1 MKIYKTALVCLITC
15 AVVFFGCSCS
25 LTDDSESSEPKRSSI
40 IEKSVTT
47 PSAQDVEND
56 KDYADVK
63 TDYAYE
69 TLTDDYV
76 KELYMRI
83 AKSVDTVYAPNI
95 TTTGS
100 LSDYQITQA
109 VEAYKNDHPETFW
122 LKGSSLFVPYGDT
135 TSVKLDYTVQN
146 DKLIAAKKK
155 FNIAVASV
163 LKNLPSG
170 NDFEREEYI
179 NNYIIDNCRYDDAAA
194 ENNDVQ
200 GNENDAYGALVDGK
214 AVCEGYARAFQ
225 LLCNKA
231 NIDCVLLSGTA
242 DSDNHAWNGVKIGGD
257 WYQIDV
263 TWDDVDD
270 FIYDSHEY
278 FNLTDSLMYEEHTL
292 SPKYSEID
300 AESFLN
306 LESWCNFYVPKC
318 TAEKYNYHNYCYN
331 YKYPTVSNL
340 DDSDNVSTAIAKA
353 AKNGEEHFVVIVD
366 ENVNYDD
373 VYDEVRN
380 GYMYDWLTKANQ
392 INSDSPKL
400 NDTCNMLY
408 DEKSNLITFQ
418 LEYIN

>member
-200 GNENDAYGALVDGK
+200 GNENDAYGVFVDGK
-214 AVCEGYARAFQ
+214 AVCEGYSKAFQ
-225 LLCNKA
+225 ILCNKA
-231 NIDCVLLSGTA
+231 DIDCIQLMGIV
-242 DSDNHAWNGVKIGGD
+242 DSDNHVWNCVKIGGD

>member
-15 AVVFFGCSCS
+15 AVAFFGCSCS

-179 NNYIIDNCRYDDAAA
+179 NNYIIDNCRYDEEAA
-194 ENNDVQ
+194 ENDDVQ

-214 AVCEGYARAFQ
+214 AVCEGYSKAFQ
-225 LLCNKA
+225 ILCNKA
-231 NIDCVLLSGTA
+231 DIDCIQLMGIV
-242 DSDNHAWNGVKIGGD
+242 DSDNHVWNCVKIGGD

>member
-1 MKIYKTALVCLITC
+1 
-15 AVVFFGCSCS
+15 
-25 LTDDSESSEPKRSSI
+25 
-40 IEKSVTT
+40 
-47 PSAQDVEND
+47 
-56 KDYADVK
+56 
-63 TDYAYE
+63 
-69 TLTDDYV
+69 
-76 KELYMRI
+76 MRI

-179 NNYIIDNCRYDDAAA
+179 NNYIIDNCRYDEEAA

-242 DSDNHAWNGVKIGGD
+242 DSDNHAWNGVKISGD

-263 TWDDVDD
+263 TWNDTDGENNYAEND
-270 FIYDSHEY
+270 Y
-278 FNLTDSLMYEEHTL
+278 FNLTDDLMFKDHKL
-292 SPKYSEID
+292 SYKYSE
-300 AESFLN
+300 LN
-306 LESWCNFYVPKC
+306 SQTYLSVATWCNFYVPKC
-318 TAEKYNYHNYCYN
+318 TAEKYNYFN
-331 YKYPTVSNL
+331 YKYPTVSDPDNA
-340 DDSDNVSTAIAKA
+340 DDVSQAIANA
-353 AKNGEEHFVVIVD
+353 AKNGDEYFSIVVD
-366 ENVNYDD
+366 KNTDFD
-373 VYDEVRN
+373 
-380 GYMYDWLTKANQ
+380 YMYDRMMNDGYLYNWFSEANE
-392 INSDSPKL
+392 INGYSPKL
-400 NDTCNMLY
+400 AESCY
-408 DEKSNLITFQ
+408 VYRKDELGVLTVE
-418 LEYIN
+418 LEYVD

>member
-1 MKIYKTALVCLITC
+1 MTC
-15 AVVFFGCSCS
+15 AVAFFGCSCS

-95 TTTGS
+95 TTTGT

-122 LKGSSLFVPYGDT
+122 LKGSSLFVPYSDT

-179 NNYIIDNCRYDDAAA
+179 NNYIIDNCRYDEEAA
-194 ENNDVQ
+194 ENDDVQ
-200 GNENDAYGALVDGK
+200 GNENDSYGALVDGK

-231 NIDCVLLSGTA
+231 NIDCVLLSGTT
-242 DSDNHAWNGVKIGGD
+242 DSANHAWNGVKIGGD

-263 TWDDVDD
+263 TWNDTDGENNYAEND
-270 FIYDSHEY
+270 Y
-278 FNLTDSLMYEEHTL
+278 FNLTDDLMFKDHKL
-292 SPKYSEID
+292 SYKYSELNSQTYLSVD
-300 AESFLN
+300 A
-306 LESWCNFYVPKC
+306 WCNFYVPKC
-318 TAEKYNYHNYCYN
+318 TAEKYNYFN
-331 YKYPTVSNL
+331 YKYPTVSDPDNA
-340 DDSDNVSTAIAKA
+340 DDVSQAVANA
-353 AKNGEEHFVVIVD
+353 AKNGDEYFSIVVD
-366 ENVNYDD
+366 KNTDFN
-373 VYDEVRN
+373 
-380 GYMYDWLTKANQ
+380 YMYDRMMNDGYLYNWVSEANDINGYSPRLAESCYVYRKDELGVLTV
-392 INSDSPKL
+392 
-400 NDTCNMLY
+400 
-408 DEKSNLITFQ
+408 E
-418 LEYIN
+418 LEYVD

>member
-1 MKIYKTALVCLITC
+1 MTC
-15 AVVFFGCSCS
+15 AVAFFGCSCS

-179 NNYIIDNCRYDDAAA
+179 NNYIIENCKYDDAAA
-194 ENNDVQ
+194 QTENIE

-231 NIDCVLLSGTA
+231 NIDSVLLSGIA

-353 AKNGEEHFVVIVD
+353 AKNGEEYFVVIVD

>member
-1 MKIYKTALVCLITC
+1 MTC
-15 AVVFFGCSCS
+15 AVAFFGCSCS

-63 TDYAYE
+63 TDYAYD

-95 TTTGS
+95 TTTGT

-146 DKLIAAKKK
+146 DELIAAKKK
-155 FNIAVASV
+155 FDTAVTSA
-163 LKNLPSG
+163 LKKLPSG

-179 NNYIIDNCRYDDAAA
+179 NNYIIDNCKYDDAAA
-194 ENNDVQ
+194 ENDDVQ
-200 GNENDAYGALVDGK
+200 GNENDAYGVFVDGK
-214 AVCEGYARAFQ
+214 AVCEGYSKAFQ
-225 LLCNKA
+225 ILCNKA
-231 NIDCVLLSGTA
+231 DIDCVLLSGTA

-278 FNLTDSLMYEEHTL
+278 FNLTDSLMYEDHTL

-353 AKNGEEHFVVIVD
+353 AKNGEEYFVVIVD

>member
-1 MKIYKTALVCLITC
+1 MTC
-15 AVVFFGCSCS
+15 AVAFFGCSCS

-146 DKLIAAKKK
+146 DELIAAKKK
-155 FNIAVASV
+155 FNIVVASV

-179 NNYIIDNCRYDDAAA
+179 NNYIIDNCRYDEEAA
-194 ENNDVQ
+194 ENDDVQ

-214 AVCEGYARAFQ
+214 AVCEGYTRAFQ

-353 AKNGEEHFVVIVD
+353 AKNGEEYFVVIVD

>member
-1 MKIYKTALVCLITC
+1 MTC
-15 AVVFFGCSCS
+15 AVAFFGCSCS
-25 LTDDSESSEPKRSSI
+25 LTDDSESSKPKRSSI

-47 PSAQDVEND
+47 PSAQDVENN

-155 FNIAVASV
+155 FDTAVTSA
-163 LKNLPSG
+163 LKKLPSG

-179 NNYIIDNCRYDDAAA
+179 NNYIIDNCKYDDAAA

-231 NIDCVLLSGTA
+231 NIDSVLLSGIA

-353 AKNGEEHFVVIVD
+353 AKNGEEYFVVIVD

>member
-1 MKIYKTALVCLITC
+1 MTC
-15 AVVFFGCSCS
+15 AVAFFSCSCS
-25 LTDDSESSEPKRSSI
+25 LLEDDNNESSVPVTTS
-40 IEKSVTT
+40 EKSSTSVKTT
-47 PSAQDVEND
+47 SKPKPTEPCVYNEP
-56 KDYADVK
+56 K
-63 TDYAYE
+63 TDYAYS

-76 KELYMRI
+76 KKLYNQI
-83 AKSVDTVYAPNI
+83 SDNIDSEYEPSFYAEGN
-95 TTTGS
+95 
-100 LSDYQITQA
+100 LSEYQITQA
-109 VEAYKNDHPETFW
+109 VEAYKNDHPEVFW
-122 LKGSSLFVPYGDT
+122 LKSYYEYENF
-135 TSVKLDYTVQN
+135 DYETGIWLTYTMSG
-146 DKLIAAKKK
+146 DKLVTAKKK
-155 FNIAVASV
+155 FNTAVDTISKSV
-163 LKNLPSG
+163 PYG
-170 NDFEREEYI
+170 TECEREEYI
-179 NNYIIDNCRYDDAAA
+179 HNYIINNCDYDEEAA
-194 ENNDVQ
+194 ESEEVQ
-200 GNENDAYGALVDGK
+200 GNENDAYGVFVDGK
-214 AVCEGYARAFQ
+214 AVCEGYSKAFQ
-225 LLCNKA
+225 ILCNKA
-231 NIDCVLLSGTA
+231 DIDCIQLMGIV
-242 DSDNHAWNGVKIGGD
+242 DSDNHVWNCVKIGGD

-270 FIYDSHEY
+270 FIDDSHEY

>member
-1 MKIYKTALVCLITC
+1 MTC

-25 LTDDSESSEPKRSSI
+25 LTDDSESSKPKRSSI

-146 DKLIAAKKK
+146 DDLIAAKKK
-155 FNIAVASV
+155 FDTAVTSA
-163 LKNLPSG
+163 LKKLPSG

-179 NNYIIDNCRYDDAAA
+179 NNYIIDNCKYDDAAA

-214 AVCEGYARAFQ
+214 AVCEGYAA
-225 LLCNKA
+225 
-231 NIDCVLLSGTA
+231 
-242 DSDNHAWNGVKIGGD
+242 NHAWNGVKISGD

-263 TWDDVDD
+263 TWNDTDGENNYAEND
-270 FIYDSHEY
+270 Y
-278 FNLTDSLMYEEHTL
+278 FNLTDDLMFKDHKL
-292 SPKYSEID
+292 SYKYSE
-300 AESFLN
+300 LN
-306 LESWCNFYVPKC
+306 SQTYLSVGTWCNFYVPKC
-318 TAEKYNYHNYCYN
+318 TAEKYNYFN
-331 YKYPTVSNL
+331 YKYPTVSDPDNA
-340 DDSDNVSTAIAKA
+340 DDVSQAIANA
-353 AKNGEEHFVVIVD
+353 AKNGDEYFSIVVD
-366 ENVNYDD
+366 KNTDFD
-373 VYDEVRN
+373 
-380 GYMYDWLTKANQ
+380 YMYDRIMNDGYLYNWVSEANEINGYSPRLAESCYVYRKDELGVLTV
-392 INSDSPKL
+392 
-400 NDTCNMLY
+400 
-408 DEKSNLITFQ
+408 E
-418 LEYIN
+418 LEYVD

>member
-1 MKIYKTALVCLITC
+1 MTC
-15 AVVFFGCSCS
+15 VVAFFGCSCS
-25 LTDDSESSEPKRSSI
+25 LTDDSESSKPKRSSI

-155 FNIAVASV
+155 FNIAVTSV

-179 NNYIIDNCRYDDAAA
+179 NNYIIDNCKYDDAAA
-194 ENNDVQ
+194 ENDDVQ

-278 FNLTDSLMYEEHTL
+278 FNLTDILMYEDHTL

-353 AKNGEEHFVVIVD
+353 AKNGEEYFVVIVD

>member
-15 AVVFFGCSCS
+15 AVAFFGCSCS

-95 TTTGS
+95 TTTGT

-146 DKLIAAKKK
+146 DELIAAKKK

-179 NNYIIDNCRYDDAAA
+179 NNYIIDNCRYDEEAA
-194 ENNDVQ
+194 ENDDVQ

-214 AVCEGYARAFQ
+214 AVCEGYSKAFQ
-225 LLCNKA
+225 ILCNKA
-231 NIDCVLLSGTA
+231 DIDCIQLMGIV
-242 DSDNHAWNGVKIGGD
+242 DSDNHVWNCVKIGGD

-353 AKNGEEHFVVIVD
+353 AKNGEEYFVVIVD

>member
-15 AVVFFGCSCS
+15 AVAFFGCSCS
-25 LTDDSESSEPKRSSI
+25 LFESSESSESKRSSV

-155 FNIAVASV
+155 FDTAVTSA
-163 LKNLPSG
+163 LKNYL
-170 NDFEREEYI
+170 REMILKEK
-179 NNYIIDNCRYDDAAA
+179 N
-194 ENNDVQ
+194 
-200 GNENDAYGALVDGK
+200 
-214 AVCEGYARAFQ
+214 
-225 LLCNKA
+225 
-231 NIDCVLLSGTA
+231 T
-242 DSDNHAWNGVKIGGD
+242 
-257 WYQIDV
+257 
-263 TWDDVDD
+263 
-270 FIYDSHEY
+270 
-278 FNLTDSLMYEEHTL
+278 LTT
-292 SPKYSEID
+292 I
-300 AESFLN
+300 
-306 LESWCNFYVPKC
+306 
-318 TAEKYNYHNYCYN
+318 
-331 YKYPTVSNL
+331 
-340 DDSDNVSTAIAKA
+340 
-353 AKNGEEHFVVIVD
+353 
-366 ENVNYDD
+366 
-373 VYDEVRN
+373 
-380 GYMYDWLTKANQ
+380 
-392 INSDSPKL
+392 
-400 NDTCNMLY
+400 
-408 DEKSNLITFQ
+408 
-418 LEYIN
+418 